1 MNPLFAAIQDHEASL
16 ALVRQRNF
24 HGRLPIHEAVEEV
37 LPDVVRY
44 LLKVWPESV
53 KENTDDGRNFI
64 APPPPSTSPP
74 KGAAS
79 AILVVL
85 PFTRRRR
92 PQQQQQQ
99 QQQQQRPQQQQQ
111 WTAAISATKAK
122 KNGDG
127 GSDPAEADA
136 AMEILRVLI
145 GAWPVSL

>member
-1 MNPLFAAIQDHEASL
+1 MNPLFAAIQDHEATLDLIRDILEANSL
-16 ALVRQRNF
+16 DLARQRNF

-53 KENTDDGRNFI
+53 KENTDGRNFI

-74 KGAAS
+74 KGTAS

-99 QQQQQRPQQQQQ
+99 QRQ
-111 WTAAISATKAK
+111 AA
-122 KNGDG
+122 G
-127 GSDPAEADA
+127 GSSG
-136 AMEILRVLI
+136 RRQFRR
-145 GAWPVSL
+145 